1 MASARAWGNPLL
13 TVSRYCKF
21 CYCLGNR
28 IRLVE
33 IIERSQKMATKS
45 PSKKKPSAAKKSA
58 ARMTVAKKTTV
69 KRMTKPHATKTAA
82 MQKASIK
89 PLSQRAR
96 IEETQ
101 TKLRAKMRAGGIVG
115 RVKNPDTNKLKGLGP
130 VIVAARKYWKGVD
143 RWVAKEFPKWQPAN
157 RRRKTA

>member
-1 MASARAWGNPLL
+1 MLPFINHIPLPLL
-13 TVSRYCKF
+13 AVLF
-21 CYCLGNR
+21 LLGQPVA
-28 IRLVE
+28 LVE
-33 IIERSQKMATKS
+33 AIERAQKMATKS

-69 KRMTKPHATKTAA
+69 KGVTKPRATKTAA
-82 MQKASIK
+82 MQKATTK
-89 PLSQRAR
+89 PLSQMAR

-101 TKLRAKMRAGGIVG
+101 TKIRAKMRAGGIVG

-130 VIVAARKYWKGVD
+130 MIVAARKYWKGVD

-157 RRRKTA
+157 RRHKTA